1 LLPESVIS
9 YLRTSLLRPGAI
21 GKKYQTSRAK
31 IVSIITGVIII
42 IFIFDYKLI
51 VMQEKQW
58 ALICH
63 LSGLSGYLIPFG
75 NIIIPIV
82 IWSMKKEEMPMV
94 DEHGKEVINFQL
106 SITIWIIISG
116 LLIILLVGI
125 PMLIVLVI
133 LQVVLVIIGALKAD
147 NGQLYKYPMTIRFIK

>member
-1 LLPESVIS
+1 M
-9 YLRTSLLRPGAI
+9 
-21 GKKYQTSRAK
+21 
-31 IVSIITGVIII
+31 III

>member
-1 LLPESVIS
+1 
-9 YLRTSLLRPGAI
+9 
-21 GKKYQTSRAK
+21 
-31 IVSIITGVIII
+31 
-42 IFIFDYKLI
+42 
-51 VMQEKQW
+51 MQEKQW

>member
-1 LLPESVIS
+1 
-9 YLRTSLLRPGAI
+9 
-21 GKKYQTSRAK
+21 
-31 IVSIITGVIII
+31 
-42 IFIFDYKLI
+42 
-51 VMQEKQW
+51 
-58 ALICH
+58 
-63 LSGLSGYLIPFG
+63 
-75 NIIIPIV
+75 
-82 IWSMKKEEMPMV
+82 MV